1 MLMTKKM
8 NEKEDPETLKEA
20 FRILDADGSGSI
32 SREEMR
38 VLMVSFSK
46 MGENVPDGGEIEL
59 KPSYHRVL
67 LLTSLHVEL
76 CELITTLFSLSL
88 ACPSLCAPCMQTSTR
103 CCSKRTWMATGRS
116 RMMSSPRSCTQS
128 RTNAPSKAEQ
138 RASRT
143 IFSSVRAHQAS

>member
-38 VLMVSFSK
+38 SLMVSFSK

-59 KPSYHRVL
+59 KPS
-67 LLTSLHVEL
+67 
-76 CELITTLFSLSL
+76 
-88 ACPSLCAPCMQTSTR
+88 
-103 CCSKRTWMATGRS
+103 
-116 RMMSSPRSCTQS
+116 
-128 RTNAPSKAEQ
+128 
-138 RASRT
+138 
-143 IFSSVRAHQAS
+143 

>member
-1 MLMTKKM
+1 MTRKM

-59 KPSYHRVL
+59 
-67 LLTSLHVEL
+67 
-76 CELITTLFSLSL
+76 
-88 ACPSLCAPCMQTSTR
+88 
-103 CCSKRTWMATGRS
+103 G
-116 RMMSSPRSCTQS
+116 PRSETDS
-128 RTNAPSKAEQ
+128 GW
-138 RASRT
+138 
-143 IFSSVRAHQAS
+143 